1 MLASRE
7 KWAPDPEQEQG
18 TFSFACMLKELASL
32 GVTGGKLLKPFLLQ
46 KTLVRAVLGGGQ
58 LGAEGCR
65 EQMSSLTCCC
75 MSSPATLL
83 SSTNH

>member
-46 KTLVRAVLGGGQ
+46 KTLVRAVLGGQ

-75 MSSPATLL
+75 MSSRATLL
-83 SSTNH
+83 SSTNHC